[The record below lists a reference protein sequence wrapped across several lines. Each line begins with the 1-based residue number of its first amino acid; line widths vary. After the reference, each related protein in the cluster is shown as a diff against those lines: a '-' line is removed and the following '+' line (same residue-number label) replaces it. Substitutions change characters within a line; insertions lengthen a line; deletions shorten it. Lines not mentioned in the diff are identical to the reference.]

1 MSTPE
6 SRASADATDA
16 DLQEQQRSAL
26 EDGFDPEQTAQ
37 SDPPDGSRADADPAD
52 VHEQYL
58 EVPEED
64 ERPPE

>member
-52 VHEQYL
+52 VQEQSL